1 MNKKEFDPQKTYRE
15 NLLLAPYSKELKRQD
30 VDRIDPI
37 LAPSRTFII
46 LRKSYGLKQ
55 TSFSNQS
62 TKYHETLSQSYVSKI
77 EKFESIPTYTDII
90 HFCTIMNLSPER
102 FFYFVFQTQDMTMKE
117 AILFIRKWIIK
128 NDIESNNE

>member
-1 MNKKEFDPQKTYRE
+1 MNQKEFDPPKTDIE
-15 NLLLAPYSKELKRQD
+15 NVLLARYSKELKRQD
-30 VDRIDPI
+30 IDRIDPI

-46 LRKSYGLKQ
+46 FRKAFGLQQ

-77 EKFESIPTYTDII
+77 ELFESVPTYTDIL

-102 FFYFVFQTQDMTMKE
+102 FFYFVF
-117 AILFIRKWIIK
+117 
-128 NDIESNNE
+128 